1 MPYREAPM
9 LRKFMVQ
16 LTASEVIEAVSS
28 YLGEKLGH
36 VSTPADAQCSS
47 DVEVYIT
54 VVESGMKNKTV
65 RVGKGQPLRVEWST
79 LEGDEP

>member
-1 MPYREAPM
+1 M

-16 LTASEVIEAVSS
+16 LTASEVIDAVSRHLS
-28 YLGEKLGH
+28 EACGH
-36 VSTPADAQCSS
+36 TNTPADAASTN

-65 RVGKGQPLRVEWST
+65 RVGKGQPLRVAWST